1 MLRYDEAFVKGLR
14 WLSLIERDGKSS
26 STLCRKAI
34 AYLARVAGKWRG
46 YLFAGRGLFAGNF
59 VHLLPASMD
68 TVAKR
73 LLTFK

>member
-1 MLRYDEAFVKGLR
+1 MPVLRYDEAFVKGLW

-26 STLCRKAI
+26 STLPKGDS
-34 AYLARVAGKWRG
+34 LFSAGKWRG

-68 TVAKR
+68 TVVKR